1 MNKILIDEEAWA
13 ALNNW
18 VTEHAGAVKC
28 AWNRAY
34 FRDMKIRFT
43 KTQTVASAEKKVNGW
58 VIRVKMQGET
68 RLKILID
75 DPKDFSH
82 DFRITFTLIR
92 PERFP
97 QELRVLGEMEKQ
109 VQFVSAAVIYING
122 YLIYGNAYEDRPVV
136 LNGKNAG
143 SKKVIIFRLFEGT
156 VYAVSTSSHRS
167 PSGVFGVR
175 GHFRRYKNG
184 HVIWID
190 EYMKGL
196 GDANKQKEPQ

>member
-1 MNKILIDEEAWA
+1 MIDEEAWA

-18 VTEHAGAVKC
+18 VKEHAGAVKC

-34 FRDMKIRFT
+34 FSDMEIRFT
-43 KTQTVASAEKKVNGW
+43 KTQTVAYAEKKTNGW

-75 DPKDFSH
+75 DPKDFLH
-82 DFRITFTLIR
+82 DFRITFNLIR

-109 VQFVSAAVIYING
+109 VQFVSAAVINING

-136 LNGKNAG
+136 LNEKNAG
-143 SKKVIIFRLFEGT
+143 HKKVIIFRLFEGR

-175 GHFRRYKNG
+175 AHFRRYKNG

-190 EYMKGL
+190 EYLKGL
-196 GDANKQKEPQ
+196 GDAGKQKEPQ